1 MFCLSE
7 YLVIIFIMIY
17 HNLGPL
23 LLNQHR
29 WQKSAP
35 CWAGHREI
43 VSTDSDEVFNRIY
56 IRKINVMLF
65 LSFTNYENC
74 CFPNI

>member
-1 MFCLSE
+1 M
-7 YLVIIFIMIY
+7 IIFIMIY

-43 VSTDSDEVFNRIY
+43 GSSEGDEVVDIIKRIY
-56 IRKINVMLF
+56 EYDVII
-65 LSFTNYENC
+65 TA
-74 CFPNI
+74 

>member
-1 MFCLSE
+1 
-7 YLVIIFIMIY
+7 MIY

-43 VSTDSDEVFNRIY
+43 GSSEGDEVVDIIKRIY
-56 IRKINVMLF
+56 EYDVII
-65 LSFTNYENC
+65 TA
-74 CFPNI
+74 